1 MAIEPMD
8 GDRALMEQYALPW
21 IEANE
26 DRSSDANRNLHLYRE
41 SLEKDGV
48 RATKAVERLISS
60 GRGQALKALEG
71 HWARVRACFDRTTG
85 ASKDIAGEILGIGDT
100 IAIGKDR
107 AQEIVSY
114 LRAMNPDVGTATPD
128 ARLQRH
134 IDVAREDLEANVTT
148 TLTDAR
154 KGASRARAAE
164 NVVAV
169 GTVPATLSGLLGR
182 GISGGVGD
190 GVRGG
195 SGDDLPNGIR
205 GGSGNDLP
213 DGIRGGSGTGDSP
226 FGSPFGSAPGPVA
239 GTNAGSWSV
248 FVDHDEHKRAAD
260 GLIKVAET
268 LRGETTTALARVL
281 YDLDALAASG
291 SAGSTIAAEYTPLL
305 NDLDLAGR
313 ALADHLSG
321 PLHDIVLTISTD
333 QQDTDDDNRGR
344 FDWWRD

>member
-8 GDRALMEQYALPW
+8 GDRALMDQYALPW

-26 DRSSDANRNLHLYRE
+26 GRSSDANRHLHLYRE
-41 SLEKDGV
+41 SLEKDGA

-60 GRGQALKALEG
+60 GRGQALKALEA

-85 ASKDIAGEILGIGDT
+85 AALDIAGEILGSGDT

-107 AQEIVSY
+107 AKDIVSY
-114 LRAMNPDVGTATPD
+114 LREMNPDVGTATPD
-128 ARLQRH
+128 AKLQRH

-148 TLTDAR
+148 TLTEAR
-154 KGASRARAAE
+154 EGAARARAAE

-182 GISGGVGD
+182 GIGGGVGD
-190 GVRGG
+190 GVRGIGGGVADGVRG
-195 SGDDLPNGIR
+195 SS
-205 GGSGNDLP
+205 GGDLP
-213 DGIRGGSGTGDSP
+213 DGIRGSSGTGDSP
-226 FGSPFGSAPGPVA
+226 FGSPFGPAPGPVA
-239 GTNAGSWSV
+239 GTNAGSWNV

-260 GLIKVAET
+260 RLIKVAET
-268 LRGETTTALARVL
+268 IRGDTTTALARAL

-321 PLHDIVLTISTD
+321 PLRDIVLTISTD

>member
-21 IEANE
+21 IEADE
-26 DRSSDANRNLHLYRE
+26 DRTSDANRHLHLYRE

-48 RATKAVERLISS
+48 KATKAVERLISS
-60 GRGQALKALEG
+60 GRGQALKALEA

-85 ASKDIAGEILGIGDT
+85 AAQDIAGEIQGCGDT

-114 LRAMNPDVGTATPD
+114 LREMNPDVGTATPD

-154 KGASRARAAE
+154 EGASRARAAE

-169 GTVPATLSGLLGR
+169 GTVPTTLSGLLSR
-182 GISGGVGD
+182 GISGGD
-190 GVRGG
+190 GARGG
-195 SGDDLPNGIR
+195 SR
-205 GGSGNDLP
+205 SDLP
-213 DGIRGGSGTGDSP
+213 DGIGSGTGDSSFGSP

-268 LRGETTTALARVL
+268 IRGDTTTALARVL

-291 SAGSTIAAEYTPLL
+291 SAGSTVAAEYTPLL